1 MSFDVHI
8 SGCVLVRPPRGQGSS
23 QLGYATLTIAIVL
36 LIILS
41 LMSIYLTRSG
51 IMDIRSSANKV
62 RYAKALAQAEDN
74 LEKGFAWFGVGA
86 NRASV
91 TPAGWAGCDALDA
104 SYRAKDLGT
113 AWKCFMSSSVGT
125 PTAPVTAV
133 PAGASFVIA
142 TPAAPAADVG
152 RTFMIV
158 AQGTSDDGTARAV
171 VRQGVYFY
179 SAAGLGATPPMMG
192 AGNIPINGSYTV
204 VPNPNGGGKGVPVSV
219 WSPQAIS
226 NLSGSAQTCQ
236 LGEYQSGACSA
247 NAISSSAGKGPDIV
261 DNVGLQSSGGQFPDD
276 VFKFV
281 TGYSSDQYA
290 TVKSGSTV
298 VADCNNLTGLT
309 GRVWVTGDC
318 TIPSGSMIGD
328 ATAPLQLFV
337 ENADF
342 TMNAN
347 STFYGMLVAF
357 GTPANSYAAGD
368 IKANGGARFYGSMVS
383 NDPTNM
389 GLQINGTF
397 DMVFLPGVI
406 DAIANNTAFKSMAR
420 IPGSWADFLN

>member
-8 SGCVLVRPPRGQGSS
+8 SGCVLVRPQRGQGSS
-23 QLGYATLTIAIVL
+23 QSGYATLTIAIVL

-91 TPAGWAGCDALDA
+91 TPSGWAGCDALDA

-113 AWKCFMSSSVGT
+113 AWKCFLSSSVGT

-133 PAGASFVIA
+133 PTGASFVIA

-171 VRQGVYFY
+171 VRQGVYFF
-179 SAAGLGATPPMMG
+179 STAGISGAPPMMG

-219 WSPQAIS
+219 WSKVSIS
-226 NLSGSAQTCQ
+226 NLSGAAQTCQ
-236 LGEYQSGACSA
+236 LGEYLAGACSA

-261 DNVGLQSSGGQFPDD
+261 DNDSNFPAD
-276 VFKFV
+276 VFEFV
-281 TGYSSDQYA
+281 TGYKSDQYQ
-290 TVKSGSTV
+290 TVKLGATV
-298 VADCNNLTGLT
+298 VADCTNLTGLT
-309 GRVWVTGDC
+309 GRVWVTGAC
-318 TIPSGSMIGD
+318 TIPSGSTIGSEI
-328 ATAPLQLFV
+328 APLQLFV

-368 IKANGGARFYGSMVS
+368 IKANGGARFYGSMIS
-383 NDPTNM
+383 NDPTSM

-406 DAIANNTAFKSMAR
+406 DAITNNTEFKSMAR